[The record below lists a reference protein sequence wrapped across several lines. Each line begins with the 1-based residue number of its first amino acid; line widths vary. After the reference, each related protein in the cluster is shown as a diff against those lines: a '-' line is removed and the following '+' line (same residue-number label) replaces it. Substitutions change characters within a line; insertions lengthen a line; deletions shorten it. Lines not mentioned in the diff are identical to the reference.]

1 MATRSS
7 SYKKRHT
14 KQRSMPPH
22 SPQFPVPASRRFLS
36 SRRRISMMMIPLALF
51 SAAIFL
57 FFMPFNGSG
66 RSSDSSLDLLSAI
79 HEIEV
84 VAEFP
89 HDPNAFTQGLLYA
102 GDDTLFESTGLYG
115 QSSVRKVSLRT
126 GKVEVIEK
134 MGDKYFGEGLT
145 LLGES
150 LFQVAW
156 LTTTGFTYDLRNLTK
171 VKPFKHHMKDG
182 WGLATDGK
190 VLFGSDGTS
199 TLYRMDPR
207 TMKVTDKHV
216 IKYNGIEVRYLNEL
230 EYINNEV
237 WANVW
242 QSDCI
247 ARISP
252 KDGSLL
258 GWILLPELRQ
268 GLLHSGH
275 GGIDVLNGIAWDS
288 DKKRLFV
295 TGKLWPKLYEIK
307 LKPAAAKSER
317 QIARQCLI

>member
-7 SYKKRHT
+7 SSSSSSNKKRHT
-14 KQRSMPPH
+14 NRSMPH
-22 SPQFPVPASRRFLS
+22 SPSSSRRFFI
-36 SRRRISMMMIPLALF
+36 SRSRISMMVPLALF
-51 SAAIFL
+51 FTVAVFL

-66 RSSDSSLDLLSAI
+66 RSSDSFDLSHSI
-79 HEIEV
+79 HDIEV

-115 QSSVRKVSLRT
+115 KSSVRKVSLRT

-134 MGDKYFGEGLT
+134 MGDRYFGEGLT

-182 WGLATDGK
+182 WGLATDGQ

-216 IKYNGIEVRYLNEL
+216 IKYNGREVRYLNEL

-258 GWILLPELRQ
+258 GWILLPKLRQ
-268 GLLHSGH
+268 GLLQSGH

-288 DKKRLFV
+288 DEKRLFV
-295 TGKLWPKLYEIK
+295 TGKLWPKLYQIK

-317 QIARQCLI
+317 EIARQCLV

>member
-7 SYKKRHT
+7 SNKRQT
-14 KQRSMPPH
+14 KRSPMPPPH
-22 SPQFPVPASRRFLS
+22 SPQFPTPASRRFFVT
-36 SRRRISMMMIPLALF
+36 RKRISMMIPLALF
-51 SAAIFL
+51 SAAVFL

-66 RSSDSSLDLLSAI
+66 RVSDSLDLSHAV

-89 HDPNAFTQGLLYA
+89 HDPNAFTQGLLYS
-102 GDDTLFESTGLYG
+102 GEDTLFESTGLYG
-115 QSSVRKVSLRT
+115 QSSVRKVALRT

-145 LLGES
+145 LLGKRRCS
-150 LFQVAW
+150 FVYYS
-156 LTTTGFTYDLRNLTK
+156 T
-171 VKPFKHHMKDG
+171 VKPFRHHMKDG

-199 TLYRMDPR
+199 TLYRMDPL

-216 IKYNGIEVRYLNEL
+216 IKYNGLEVRYLNEL

-258 GWILLPELRQ
+258 GWILLPKLRQ
-268 GLLHSGH
+268 GLLQSGH
-275 GGIDVLNGIAWDS
+275 QGIDVLNGIAWDS
-288 DKKRLFV
+288 EKKRLFV

-307 LKPAAAKSER
+307 LIPAAAKSER
-317 QIARQCLI
+317 QIARQCLV

>member
-1 MATRSS
+1 MATRSSS

-22 SPQFPVPASRRFLS
+22 LPTPASRQFFS
-36 SRRRISMMMIPLALF
+36 SRRRILMMTIPLALF

-66 RSSDSSLDLLSAI
+66 RSSDSSLGLLSTI
-79 HEIEV
+79 NEIEV

-115 QSSVRKVSLRT
+115 QSSVRKVSLQT
-126 GKVEVIEK
+126 G
-134 MGDKYFGEGLT
+134 
-145 LLGES
+145 
-150 LFQVAW
+150 
-156 LTTTGFTYDLRNLTK
+156 K

-182 WGLATDGK
+182 WGLATDGQ

-258 GWILLPELRQ
+258 GWILLPELRLVLSLLTCSICVGYKPLCYRIDHSSFFFLRRQ

-275 GGIDVLNGIAWDS
+275 GRIDVLNGIAWDS
-288 DKKRLFV
+288 EKKRLFV

-317 QIARQCLI
+317 QIARQCLV